1 MNSEKM
7 EILKRLTFKV
17 LQEVCFL
24 FQSDSLSKEDPEKPP
39 ILVQVD
45 CGDTYTLFL
54 QFDPVLAESI
64 TTNFLGT
71 TREEIDDNLI
81 NSTVT
86 EITNMVGGNFIN
98 QLNLDTSAKLSIPQI
113 LDESWSEQDFT
124 DLSHIEAETLQ
135 IDKRLLQ
142 VAIVEHE
149 K

>member
-1 MNSEKM
+1 VNSEKM

-24 FQSDSLSKEDPEKPP
+24 FQSDSLSKDDSEKPP

-45 CGDTYTLFL
+45 CGDTYTIFL

-71 TREEIDDNLI
+71 TLDEIDETLI
-81 NSTVT
+81 NSTVS

-98 QLNLDTSAKLSIPQI
+98 HLDLDTSSKLSIPKI
-113 LDESWSEQDFT
+113 LDETWGEQDFA

-135 IDKRLLQ
+135 IDKRPLQ